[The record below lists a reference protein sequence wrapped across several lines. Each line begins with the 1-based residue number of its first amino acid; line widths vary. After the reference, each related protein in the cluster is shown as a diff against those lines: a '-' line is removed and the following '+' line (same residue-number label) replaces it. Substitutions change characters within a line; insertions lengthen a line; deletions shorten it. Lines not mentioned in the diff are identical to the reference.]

1 MASIDGINRFSASII
16 LCQVSLQEFLNMEP
30 EERITRFGKFIGAD
44 AVVRGSTPDFLFL
57 YLHTCV
63 FSMI

>member
-44 AVVRGSTPDFLFL
+44 AVVRGSTSEFFL
-57 YLHTCV
+57 YILTHV
-63 FSMI
+63 YFQ